1 MRQAGIWLSRVK
13 HEMGDDLDLTYRSFA
28 LEQVNSDNGS
38 DWKAWEQGED
48 YESRGLWSL
57 RGGIAAR
64 MQGYDAHDKYMLEL
78 QHFKFVERGDIR
90 DRQPIVEAAER
101 ACVDMEKFES
111 DLDSPDRLAEIG
123 RDHEEAIE
131 KGIFGT
137 PTFIF
142 EDGSAAFLKTF
153 TPPEEDSLAA
163 FENLMMMARNRPY
176 FGELKRPQPP
186 WPQGVE
192 V

>member
-1 MRQAGIWLSRVK
+1 
-13 HEMGDDLDLTYRSFA
+13 MGDDLDINYRSFA
-28 LEQVNSDNGS
+28 LEQVNSTDGPE
-38 DWKAWEQGED
+38 WKAWEQGAD
-48 YESRGLWSL
+48 YKSRGLWSL

-90 DRQPIVEAAER
+90 DRQPIVDAAER
-101 ACVDMEKFES
+101 AGLDMGKFQQ
-111 DLDSPDRLAEIG
+111 DLDSPERLAEIG
-123 RDHEEAIE
+123 SDHEEAIAQ
-131 KGIFGT
+131 GIFGT

-142 EDGSAAFLKTF
+142 EDGTAAFLKTF
-153 TPPEEDSLAA
+153 TPPEDESLAA
-163 FENLMMMARNRPY
+163 FENLIVMARNRPY

>member
-1 MRQAGIWLSRVK
+1 MSRVK
-13 HEMGDDLDLTYRSFA
+13 QEMGDDLDITYRSFA
-28 LEQVNSDNGS
+28 LEQVNSKNGPE
-38 DWKAWEQGED
+38 WKAWEQGPD
-48 YESRGLWSL
+48 YESRGLWAL
-57 RGGIAAR
+57 RGGIASQ
-64 MQGYDAHDKYMLEL
+64 MQGWDAHDKWMLEL

-90 DRQPIVEAAER
+90 DRQPVVDAAER
-101 ACVDMEKFES
+101 AGLDLERFVA

-131 KGIFGT
+131 QGIFGT

-142 EDGSAAFLKTF
+142 EDGTAAFLKTF
-153 TPPEEDSLAA
+153 TPPEEESLPA
-163 FENLMMMARNRPY
+163 FENMVAMARSRPY

-192 V
+192 A

>member
-28 LEQVNSDNGS
+28 LEQINSDNGP

-101 ACVDMEKFES
+101 AGLDMEKFES

-131 KGIFGT
+131 KGIFRHAYVHIRGRIGSI
-137 PTFIF
+137 P
-142 EDGSAAFLKTF
+142 EDLYAARRGFVGRIRKSH
-153 TPPEEDSLAA
+153 DDGA
-163 FENLMMMARNRPY
+163 
-176 FGELKRPQPP
+176 QPP
-186 WPQGVE
+186 VFW
-192 V
+192 

>member
-1 MRQAGIWLSRVK
+1 
-13 HEMGDDLDLTYRSFA
+13 MGDDLDLKYRSFA
-28 LEQVNSDNGS
+28 LEQINSDNGP

-101 ACVDMEKFES
+101 AGLDMEKFES

-142 EDGSAAFLKTF
+142 EDGIGSIPEDLYAARRGFVGRVRK
-153 TPPEEDSLAA
+153 PHDDGA
-163 FENLMMMARNRPY
+163 
-176 FGELKRPQPP
+176 QPP
-186 WPQGVE
+186 VFW
-192 V
+192 

>member
-13 HEMGDDLDLTYRSFA
+13 NELGDDLELNYRSFA
-28 LEQVNSDNGS
+28 LEQVNSKEGP
-38 DWKAWEQGED
+38 DWKAGEQGPD

-64 MQGYDAHDKYMLEL
+64 MQGYDAHDKFMLEL

-90 DRQPIVEAAER
+90 DREPIVEAAQR
-101 ACVDMEKFES
+101 AGLDIVKFVA
-111 DLDSPDRLAEIG
+111 DLDSPERLAEIG
-123 RDHEEAIE
+123 RDHEEAVS

-163 FENLMMMARNRPY
+163 FENMVLMARNRPY

>member
-1 MRQAGIWLSRVK
+1 MKNEL
-13 HEMGDDLDLTYRSFA
+13 GDDIELNYRSFA
-28 LEQVNSDNGS
+28 LEQVNSKEGP
-38 DWKAWEQGED
+38 DWKAWEQGSD

-64 MQGYDAHDKYMLEL
+64 MQGWEAHDKWMLEL

-90 DRQPIVEAAER
+90 EREPIVDAAQR
-101 ACVDMEKFES
+101 AGLDMDKFVA
-111 DLDSPDRLAEIG
+111 DLDSPERLAEIG
-123 RDHEEAIE
+123 RDHEEAVS

-153 TPPEEDSLAA
+153 TPPEGESLAA
-163 FENLMMMARNRPY
+163 FENMVLMARNRPY

-186 WPQGVE
+186 WPQGVG